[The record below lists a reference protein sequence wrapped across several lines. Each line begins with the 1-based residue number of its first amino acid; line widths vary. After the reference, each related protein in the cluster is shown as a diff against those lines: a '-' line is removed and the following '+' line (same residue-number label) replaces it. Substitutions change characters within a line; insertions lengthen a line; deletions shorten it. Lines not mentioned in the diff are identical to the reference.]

1 MNKIYLYNT
10 GSYAKERLISM
21 LASDRIGC
29 NPDFLDDMK
38 HTIKQEIDRYIN
50 VKESDIDIQ
59 VKERMLVDYNFKLFF
74 LIIAA
79 MAMGT
84 VIIVS
89 VDETKLTKQLIGAGV
104 CILGMII
111 VSLIDYNFIC
121 KYYMVLYA
129 ANIVLLGLVLVV
141 GSGADSHGASSTA
154 VFLEKH
160 ADDLNTAKTLLKL
173 AAFLAIPIGLIFAE
187 PDLSTTIC
195 ICATLFIVIFIAG
208 LSLKIIGIAVLIL
221 IPFFGGFFWYIQQD
235 NLPQFLNGYQRQR
248 ILGHMYGGGS
258 TQDQQNNSIM
268 AIGSG
273 QLTGKGIN
281 SSDVATV
288 KDTNLISEQQ
298 TDFIFSAVGEE
309 LGFIGSVIIIA
320 ILLLIVL
327 QCIRVA
333 RRSGDKKGMYI
344 ATGMAALVSIQS
356 FINIGVAT
364 SILPNTGL
372 PLPFISY
379 GLSSL
384 VSLCAGMGMVLN
396 INLQKKKY

>member
-1 MNKIYLYNT
+1 MKLLKKDHLNLKQFSLNQD
-10 GSYAKERLISM
+10 ERKYSIL
-21 LASDRIGC
+21 
-29 NPDFLDDMK
+29 
-38 HTIKQEIDRYIN
+38 
-50 VKESDIDIQ
+50 
-59 VKERMLVDYNFKLFF
+59 DYNFKLLLF
-74 LIIAA
+74 IIAA
-79 MAMGT
+79 IAFGT

-89 VDETKLTKQLIGAGV
+89 VDGTKLTKQLIGAGV

-121 KYYMVLYA
+121 KYYMALYI
-129 ANIVLLGLVLVV
+129 ANIVMLGLVLVI
-141 GSGADSHGASSTA
+141 GSGSDSHGASRWFAISDSFTIQPSEFAKIILIICTA

-160 ADDLNTAKTLLKL
+160 SDDLNTLKTLLKL
-173 AAFLAIPIGLIFAE
+173 AVFLAVPIGLIFAE

-195 ICATLFIVIFIAG
+195 ICATLFVAIFIGG
-208 LSLKIIGIAVLIL
+208 LSLKLIGIAVLIL
-221 IPFFGGFFWYIQQD
+221 IPFFGGFFWYIQQE
-235 NLPQFLNGYQRQR
+235 NLPQILSTYQRNR
-248 ILGHMYGGGS
+248 ILGHMYGSEYGS

-288 KDTNLISEQQ
+288 KDTNLVSEQQ

-333 RRSGDKKGMYI
+333 RRSSDKKGMYI
-344 ATGMAALVSIQS
+344 ATGMAALISIQA

>member
-1 MNKIYLYNT
+1 MKLLKKDHLNLKQFSLNQD
-10 GSYAKERLISM
+10 ERKYSIL
-21 LASDRIGC
+21 
-29 NPDFLDDMK
+29 
-38 HTIKQEIDRYIN
+38 
-50 VKESDIDIQ
+50 
-59 VKERMLVDYNFKLFF
+59 DYNFKLLLF
-74 LIIAA
+74 IMAAIAF
-79 MAMGT
+79 GT

-89 VDETKLTKQLIGAGV
+89 VDGTKLTKQLIGAGV

-121 KYYMVLYA
+121 KYYMALYI
-129 ANIVLLGLVLVV
+129 ANIVMLGLVLVI
-141 GSGADSHGASSTA
+141 GSGSDSHGASRWFAISDSFTIQPSEFAKIILIICTA

-160 ADDLNTAKTLLKL
+160 SDDLNTLKTLLKL
-173 AAFLAIPIGLIFAE
+173 AVFLAVPIGLIFAE

-195 ICATLFIVIFIAG
+195 ICATLFVAIFIGG
-208 LSLKIIGIAVLIL
+208 LSLKLIGIAVLIL
-221 IPFFGGFFWYIQQD
+221 IPCFGGFFWYIQQE
-235 NLPQFLNGYQRQR
+235 NLPQILSTYQRNR
-248 ILGHMYGGGS
+248 ILGHMYGSEYGS

-288 KDTNLISEQQ
+288 KDTNLVSEQQ

-333 RRSGDKKGMYI
+333 RRSSDNKGMYI
-344 ATGMAALVSIQS
+344 ATGMAALVSIQA

>member
-1 MNKIYLYNT
+1 MKLLKKDHLNLKQFSLNQD
-10 GSYAKERLISM
+10 ERKYSIL
-21 LASDRIGC
+21 
-29 NPDFLDDMK
+29 
-38 HTIKQEIDRYIN
+38 
-50 VKESDIDIQ
+50 
-59 VKERMLVDYNFKLFF
+59 DYNFKLLLF
-74 LIIAA
+74 IMAAIAF
-79 MAMGT
+79 GT

-89 VDETKLTKQLIGAGV
+89 VDGTKLTKQLIGAGV

-111 VSLIDYNFIC
+111 ISLIDYNFIC
-121 KYYMVLYA
+121 KYYMALYI
-129 ANIVLLGLVLVV
+129 ANIVMLGLVLVI
-141 GSGADSHGASSTA
+141 GSGSDSHGASRWFAISDSFTIQPSEFAKIILIICTA

-160 ADDLNTAKTLLKL
+160 SDDLNTLKTLLKL
-173 AAFLAIPIGLIFAE
+173 AVFLAVPIGLIFAE

-195 ICATLFIVIFIAG
+195 ICATLFVAIFIGG
-208 LSLKIIGIAVLIL
+208 LSLKLIGIAVLIL
-221 IPFFGGFFWYIQQD
+221 IPFFGGFFWYIQQE
-235 NLPQFLNGYQRQR
+235 NLPQILSTYQRNR
-248 ILGHMYGGGS
+248 ILGHMYGSEYGS

-288 KDTNLISEQQ
+288 KDTNLVSEQQ

-333 RRSGDKKGMYI
+333 RRSSDKKGMYI
-344 ATGMAALVSIQS
+344 ATGMAALVSIQA

>member
-1 MNKIYLYNT
+1 MFETTSDFVWQAIQPRPRDAHKGTFGSVLAVAGSASYRGAAALAVEGALRT
-10 GSYAKERLISM
+10 GAGIVT
-21 LASDRIGC
+21 LASVEPVLAAVAARLPECCLCPCKAGAEGGISPQNIEHIRRQMASVLLAG
-29 NPDFLDDMK
+29 PGLGY
-38 HTIKQEIDRYIN
+38 TAQSAARAAETRT
-50 VKESDIDIQ
+50 Q
-59 VKERMLVDYNFKLFF
+59 VKTLLPSYSGRAKL
-74 LIIAA
+74 
-79 MAMGT
+79 
-84 VIIVS
+84 
-89 VDETKLTKQLIGAGV
+89 D
-104 CILGMII
+104 
-111 VSLIDYNFIC
+111 
-121 KYYMVLYA
+121 
-129 ANIVLLGLVLVV
+129 
-141 GSGADSHGASSTA
+141 
-154 VFLEKH
+154 

-235 NLPQFLNGYQRQR
+235 NLPQFLNGYQSQR
-248 ILGHMYGGGS
+248 KLGHMYGGGS

-333 RRSGDKKGMYI
+333 RRSGDNKGMYI

>member
-1 MNKIYLYNT
+1 MKLLKKDHLNLKQFSLNQD
-10 GSYAKERLISM
+10 ERKYSIL
-21 LASDRIGC
+21 
-29 NPDFLDDMK
+29 
-38 HTIKQEIDRYIN
+38 
-50 VKESDIDIQ
+50 
-59 VKERMLVDYNFKLFF
+59 DYNFKLLL
-74 LIIAA
+74 LIMAAIAF
-79 MAMGT
+79 GT
-84 VIIVS
+84 LIIVS
-89 VDETKLTKQLIGAGV
+89 VDGTKLTKQLIGAGV

-121 KYYMVLYA
+121 KYYMALYI
-129 ANIVLLGLVLVV
+129 ANIVMLGLILVI
-141 GSGADSHGASSTA
+141 GSGSDSHGASRWFAISDSFTIQPSEFAKIILIICTA

-160 ADDLNTAKTLLKL
+160 SDDLNTLKTLLKL
-173 AAFLAIPIGLIFAE
+173 AAFLALPIGLIFAE

-208 LSLKIIGIAVLIL
+208 LSLKLIGIAVLIL

-235 NLPQFLNGYQRQR
+235 NLPQILSAYQRER
-248 ILGHMYGGGS
+248 ILGHMYGSEYGS

-288 KDTNLISEQQ
+288 KDTNLVSEQQ

-333 RRSGDKKGMYI
+333 RRSRDKKGMYI
-344 ATGMAALVSIQS
+344 ATGMAALVSIQA

-384 VSLCAGMGMVLN
+384 VSLCAGMGLVLN
-396 INLQKKKY
+396 VNLQKKKY

>member
-1 MNKIYLYNT
+1 MKLLKKDHLNLKQFSLNQD
-10 GSYAKERLISM
+10 ERKYSIL
-21 LASDRIGC
+21 
-29 NPDFLDDMK
+29 
-38 HTIKQEIDRYIN
+38 
-50 VKESDIDIQ
+50 
-59 VKERMLVDYNFKLFF
+59 DYNFKLLLF
-74 LIIAA
+74 IMAAIAF
-79 MAMGT
+79 GT

-89 VDETKLTKQLIGAGV
+89 VDGTKLTKQLIGAGV

-121 KYYMVLYA
+121 KYYMALYI
-129 ANIVLLGLVLVV
+129 ANIVMLGLVLVI
-141 GSGADSHGASSTA
+141 GSGSDSHGASRWFAISDSFTIQPSEFAKIILIICTA

-160 ADDLNTAKTLLKL
+160 SDDLNTLKTLLKL
-173 AAFLAIPIGLIFAE
+173 AVFLAVPIGLIFAE

-195 ICATLFIVIFIAG
+195 ICATLFVAIFIGG
-208 LSLKIIGIAVLIL
+208 LSLKLIGIAVLIL
-221 IPFFGGFFWYIQQD
+221 IPCFGGFFWYIQQE
-235 NLPQFLNGYQRQR
+235 NLPQILSTYQRNR
-248 ILGHMYGGGS
+248 ILGHMYGSEYGS

-288 KDTNLISEQQ
+288 KDTNLVSEQQ

-384 VSLCAGMGMVLN
+384 VSLCAGMGMVFN

>member
-1 MNKIYLYNT
+1 MKLWKKEQLNLKQFSLNQDEKKYNI
-10 GSYAKERLISM
+10 L
-21 LASDRIGC
+21 
-29 NPDFLDDMK
+29 
-38 HTIKQEIDRYIN
+38 
-50 VKESDIDIQ
+50 
-59 VKERMLVDYNFKLFF
+59 DYNFKL
-74 LIIAA
+74 LLLVIAA
-79 MAMGT
+79 IAMGT
-84 VIIVS
+84 IIIVS
-89 VDETKLTKQLIGAGV
+89 VDETRLTKQLIGAGV

-121 KYYMVLYA
+121 KYYMVLYI
-129 ANIVLLGLVLVV
+129 ANIVLLGLILVI
-141 GSGADSHGASSTA
+141 GSGSDSHGASRWFAISDSFTIQPSEFSKIILIICVA

-160 ADDLNTAKTLLKL
+160 SDDLNTLKTLLKL
-173 AAFLAIPIGLIFAE
+173 AAFLAVPIGLIFAE

-195 ICATLFIVIFIAG
+195 LCATLFMIIFVAG
-208 LSLKIIGIAVLIL
+208 LSLKLIGIVVLIL
-221 IPFFGGFFWYIQQD
+221 IPCFGGFYWYIQND
-235 NLPQFLNGYQRQR
+235 NLPQILTEYQRNR
-248 ILGHMYGGGS
+248 ILGHISGS
-258 TQDQQNNSIM
+258 GDTQDQQNNSIM

-327 QCIRVA
+327 QCIRIA
-333 RRSGDKKGMYI
+333 RRSGDKRGMYI

-396 INLQKKKY
+396 VNLQKKKY

>member
-1 MNKIYLYNT
+1 MKLLKKDHLNLKQFSLNQD
-10 GSYAKERLISM
+10 ERKYSIL
-21 LASDRIGC
+21 
-29 NPDFLDDMK
+29 
-38 HTIKQEIDRYIN
+38 
-50 VKESDIDIQ
+50 
-59 VKERMLVDYNFKLFF
+59 DYNFKLLL
-74 LIIAA
+74 LIMAAIAF
-79 MAMGT
+79 GT

-89 VDETKLTKQLIGAGV
+89 VDGTKLTKQLIGAGV

-121 KYYMVLYA
+121 KYYMALYI
-129 ANIVLLGLVLVV
+129 ANIVMLGLILVI
-141 GSGADSHGASSTA
+141 GSGSDSHGASRWFAISDSFTIQPSEFAKIILIICTA

-160 ADDLNTAKTLLKL
+160 SDNLNTLKTLLKL
-173 AAFLAIPIGLIFAE
+173 AVFLAVPIGLIFAE

-195 ICATLFIVIFIAG
+195 ICATLFVAIFIGG
-208 LSLKIIGIAVLIL
+208 LSLKLIGIAVLIL

-235 NLPQFLNGYQRQR
+235 NLPQILSTYQRNR
-248 ILGHMYGGGS
+248 ILGHMYGSEYGS

-288 KDTNLISEQQ
+288 KDTNLVSEQQ

-333 RRSGDKKGMYI
+333 GRSSDKKGMYI
-344 ATGMAALVSIQS
+344 ATGMAALVSIQA

>member
-1 MNKIYLYNT
+1 MKLLKKDHLNLKQFSLNQD
-10 GSYAKERLISM
+10 ERKYSIL
-21 LASDRIGC
+21 
-29 NPDFLDDMK
+29 
-38 HTIKQEIDRYIN
+38 
-50 VKESDIDIQ
+50 
-59 VKERMLVDYNFKLFF
+59 DYNFKLLLF
-74 LIIAA
+74 IMAAIAF
-79 MAMGT
+79 GT

-89 VDETKLTKQLIGAGV
+89 VDGTKLTKQLIGAGV

-121 KYYMVLYA
+121 KYYMALYI
-129 ANIVLLGLVLVV
+129 ANIVMLGLVLVI
-141 GSGADSHGASSTA
+141 GSGSDSHGASRWFAISDSFTIQPSEFAKIILIICTA

-160 ADDLNTAKTLLKL
+160 SDDLNTLKTLLKL
-173 AAFLAIPIGLIFAE
+173 AVFLAVPIGLIFAE

-195 ICATLFIVIFIAG
+195 ICATLFVAIFIGG
-208 LSLKIIGIAVLIL
+208 LSLKLIGIAVLIL
-221 IPFFGGFFWYIQQD
+221 IPCFGGFFWYIQQE
-235 NLPQFLNGYQRQR
+235 NLPQILSTYQRNR
-248 ILGHMYGGGS
+248 ILGHMYGSEYGS

-288 KDTNLISEQQ
+288 KDTNLVSEQQ

-333 RRSGDKKGMYI
+333 RRSSDKKGMYI
-344 ATGMAALVSIQS
+344 ATGMAALVSIQA

>member
-1 MNKIYLYNT
+1 MKLLKKDHLNLKQFSLNQV
-10 GSYAKERLISM
+10 ERKYSIL
-21 LASDRIGC
+21 
-29 NPDFLDDMK
+29 
-38 HTIKQEIDRYIN
+38 
-50 VKESDIDIQ
+50 
-59 VKERMLVDYNFKLFF
+59 DYNFKLLLF
-74 LIIAA
+74 IMAAIAF
-79 MAMGT
+79 GT

-89 VDETKLTKQLIGAGV
+89 VDGTKLTKQLIGAGV

-121 KYYMVLYA
+121 KYYMALYI
-129 ANIVLLGLVLVV
+129 ANIVMLGLVLVI
-141 GSGADSHGASSTA
+141 GSGSDSHGASRWFAISDSFTIQPSEFAKIILIICTA

-160 ADDLNTAKTLLKL
+160 SDDLNTLKTLLKL
-173 AAFLAIPIGLIFAE
+173 AVFLAVPIGLIFAE

-195 ICATLFIVIFIAG
+195 ICATLFVAIFIGG
-208 LSLKIIGIAVLIL
+208 LSLKLIGIAVLIL
-221 IPFFGGFFWYIQQD
+221 IPCFGGFFWYIQQE
-235 NLPQFLNGYQRQR
+235 NLPQILSTYQRNR
-248 ILGHMYGGGS
+248 ILGHMYGSEYGS

-288 KDTNLISEQQ
+288 KDTNLVSEQQ

-333 RRSGDKKGMYI
+333 RRSSDKKGMYI
-344 ATGMAALVSIQS
+344 ATGMAALVSIQA

>member
-1 MNKIYLYNT
+1 MSLMKKDQLNLKQFSLNQD
-10 GSYAKERLISM
+10 ERKYSIL
-21 LASDRIGC
+21 
-29 NPDFLDDMK
+29 
-38 HTIKQEIDRYIN
+38 
-50 VKESDIDIQ
+50 
-59 VKERMLVDYNFKLFF
+59 DYNFKL
-74 LIIAA
+74 LLLVVAA
-79 MAMGT
+79 IAMGT
-84 VIIVS
+84 IIIVS

-121 KYYMVLYA
+121 KYYMVLYFINLA
-129 ANIVLLGLVLVV
+129 LLGLILVI
-141 GSGADSHGASSTA
+141 GSGSDSHGASRWFAISDSFTIQPSEFSKIILIICSA

-160 ADDLNTAKTLLKL
+160 IDDLNKARTLLKL
-173 AAFLAIPIGLIFAE
+173 ALFLAIPVGLIFVE

-195 ICATLFIVIFIAG
+195 LCATLFVVIFIAG
-208 LSLKIIGIAVLIL
+208 LSLKLIGIAVLIL
-221 IPFFGGFFWYIQQD
+221 IPCFGGFFWYIQQD
-235 NLPQFLNGYQRQR
+235 NLPQILNAYQRTR
-248 ILGHMYGGGS
+248 ILGHMYGSEYGS

-327 QCIRVA
+327 QCIRIA
-333 RRSGDKKGMYI
+333 RHSSDKKGMFI
-344 ATGMAALVSIQS
+344 ATGMAALVSIQA

>member
-1 MNKIYLYNT
+1 MNLFKKDQLNLKQF
-10 GSYAKERLISM
+10 S
-21 LASDRIGC
+21 
-29 NPDFLDDMK
+29 LDQNQK
-38 HTIKQEIDRYIN
+38 KYSI
-50 VKESDIDIQ
+50 
-59 VKERMLVDYNFKLFF
+59 LDYNFKLFF

-129 ANIVLLGLVLVV
+129 ANIVLLGLVLGRIRCDPWSQQMVPDIH
-141 GSGADSHGASSTA
+141 SFTIQPSEFAKIILIICTA

>member
-1 MNKIYLYNT
+1 MKLLKKDHLNLKQFSLNQD
-10 GSYAKERLISM
+10 ERKYSIL
-21 LASDRIGC
+21 
-29 NPDFLDDMK
+29 
-38 HTIKQEIDRYIN
+38 
-50 VKESDIDIQ
+50 
-59 VKERMLVDYNFKLFF
+59 DYNFKLLL
-74 LIIAA
+74 LIMAAIAF
-79 MAMGT
+79 GT

-89 VDETKLTKQLIGAGV
+89 VDGTKLTKQLIGAGV

-121 KYYMVLYA
+121 KYYMALYI
-129 ANIVLLGLVLVV
+129 ANIVMLGLVLVI
-141 GSGADSHGASSTA
+141 GSGSDSHGASRWFAISDSFTIQPSEFAKIILIICTA

-160 ADDLNTAKTLLKL
+160 SDDLNTLKTLLKL
-173 AAFLAIPIGLIFAE
+173 AVFLAVPIGLIFAE

-195 ICATLFIVIFIAG
+195 ICATLFVAIFIGG
-208 LSLKIIGIAVLIL
+208 LSLKLIGIAVLIL
-221 IPFFGGFFWYIQQD
+221 IPCFGGFFWYIQQE
-235 NLPQFLNGYQRQR
+235 NLPQILSTYQRNR
-248 ILGHMYGGGS
+248 ILGHMYGSEYGS

-288 KDTNLISEQQ
+288 KDTNLVSEQQ

>member
-1 MNKIYLYNT
+1 MKL
-10 GSYAKERLISM
+10 KKK
-21 LASDRIGC
+21 
-29 NPDFLDDMK
+29 NPLNLNQFSLDNEQK
-38 HTIKQEIDRYIN
+38 KYSI
-50 VKESDIDIQ
+50 
-59 VKERMLVDYNFKLFF
+59 LDYNFKLIL

-79 MAMGT
+79 MALGF
-84 VIIVS
+84 VIVTS
-89 VDETKLTKQLIGAGV
+89 VDETKFTKQLIGMCG

-121 KYYMVLYA
+121 RYYMVLYSI
-129 ANIVLLGLVLVV
+129 NIVLLSLVLFL
-141 GSGADSHGASSTA
+141 GSGSEEHGASRWFAISDSFTIQPSEFSKIILIVCTA

-160 ADDLNTAKTLLKL
+160 AEDLNKLRTLVRL
-173 AAFLAIPIGLIFAE
+173 AIFLAIPIALILAE
-187 PDLSTTIC
+187 PDLSTTLC
-195 ICATLFIVIFIAG
+195 HCAVLFIMIFIAG
-208 LSLKIIGIAVLIL
+208 LSLKLIGIAALIL
-221 IPFFGGFFWYIQQD
+221 IPFLGGFLWYIQQE
-235 NLPQFLNGYQRQR
+235 NLPQFLHDYQRNR
-248 ILGHMYGGGS
+248 ILGFLYGSEYGS
-258 TQDQQNNSIM
+258 SQDQQNNSVM

-288 KDTNLISEQQ
+288 KDTKLISEQE

-333 RRSGDKKGMYI
+333 RKSSDKKGMYI
-344 ATGMAALVSIQS
+344 AVGMASLICIQT

-364 SILPNTGL
+364 ALLPNTGL

-384 VSLCAGMGMVLN
+384 VSICGGMGIVLN
-396 INLQKKKY
+396 INLQKKKF

>member
-1 MNKIYLYNT
+1 MI
-10 GSYAKERLISM
+10 R
-21 LASDRIGC
+21 
-29 NPDFLDDMK
+29 MK
-38 HTIKQEIDRYIN
+38 
-50 VKESDIDIQ
+50 KESLNLKQFSLNQDE
-59 VKERMLVDYNFKLFF
+59 KKYSLLDYNFKLLL
-74 LIIAA
+74 LIMAAIAF
-79 MAMGT
+79 GT
-84 VIIVS
+84 MIIVS
-89 VDETKLTKQLIGAGV
+89 VDETKLAKQLIGAGA
-104 CILGMII
+104 CIFGMVV
-111 VSLIDYNFIC
+111 VSLVSYSFIC

-129 ANIVLLGLVLVV
+129 FNAAMLALVKLFGTKIGGATRWFQISDSFTIQPSEFSKIILIVC
-141 GSGADSHGASSTA
+141 TA

-160 ADDLNTAKTLLKL
+160 TDDLNKLKTLAKL
-173 AAFLAIPIGLIFAE
+173 ALFLAIPIGLILIE

-195 ICATLFIVIFIAG
+195 ICATLFVVIFAAG
-208 LSLKIIGIAVLIL
+208 LSLKLIGIAVLIL
-221 IPFFGGFFWYIQQD
+221 IPFAGGFLWYIQQD
-235 NLPQFLNGYQRQR
+235 NLPQFLIEYQRNR
-248 ILGHMYGGGS
+248 ILGFLYGSEYGS
-258 TQDQQNNSIM
+258 SQDQQDNSVM

-273 QLTGKGIN
+273 QLAGKGIN

-333 RRSGDKKGMYI
+333 RRSSDRKGMYI
-344 ATGMAALVSIQS
+344 ATGMAALVAFQT

-364 SILPNTGL
+364 AILPNTGL

-384 VSLCAGMGMVLN
+384 VSLCAGMGLVLN
-396 INLQKKKY
+396 VNLQKKKY

>member
-1 MNKIYLYNT
+1 MSLMKKDQLNLKQFSLNQD
-10 GSYAKERLISM
+10 ERKYSIL
-21 LASDRIGC
+21 
-29 NPDFLDDMK
+29 
-38 HTIKQEIDRYIN
+38 
-50 VKESDIDIQ
+50 
-59 VKERMLVDYNFKLFF
+59 DYNFKL
-74 LIIAA
+74 LLLVVAA
-79 MAMGT
+79 IAMGT
-84 VIIVS
+84 IIIVS

-111 VSLIDYNFIC
+111 VSMIDYNFIC
-121 KYYMVLYA
+121 KYYMVLYFINLA
-129 ANIVLLGLVLVV
+129 LLGLILVI
-141 GSGADSHGASSTA
+141 GSGSDSHGANRWFAISDSFTIQPSEFSKIILIICSA

-160 ADDLNTAKTLLKL
+160 IDDLNKARTLLKL
-173 AAFLAIPIGLIFAE
+173 ALFLAIPVGLIFAE

-195 ICATLFIVIFIAG
+195 LCATLFVVIFIAG
-208 LSLKIIGIAVLIL
+208 LSLKLIGIAVLIL
-221 IPFFGGFFWYIQQD
+221 IPCFGGFFWYIQQD
-235 NLPQFLNGYQRQR
+235 NLPQILNAYQRGR
-248 ILGHMYGGGS
+248 ILGHMYGSEYGS

-327 QCIRVA
+327 QCIRIA
-333 RRSGDKKGMYI
+333 RHSSDRKGMFI
-344 ATGMAALVSIQS
+344 ATGMAALVSIQA

>member
-1 MNKIYLYNT
+1 MKLLKKDHLNLKQFSLNQD
-10 GSYAKERLISM
+10 ERKYSIL
-21 LASDRIGC
+21 
-29 NPDFLDDMK
+29 
-38 HTIKQEIDRYIN
+38 
-50 VKESDIDIQ
+50 
-59 VKERMLVDYNFKLFF
+59 DYNFKLLLF
-74 LIIAA
+74 IMAAIAF
-79 MAMGT
+79 GT

-89 VDETKLTKQLIGAGV
+89 VDGTKLTKQLIGAGV

-121 KYYMVLYA
+121 KYYMALYI
-129 ANIVLLGLVLVV
+129 ANIVMLGLVLVI
-141 GSGADSHGASSTA
+141 GSGSDSHGASRWFAISDSFTIQPSEFAKIILIICTA

-160 ADDLNTAKTLLKL
+160 SDDLNTLKTLLKL
-173 AAFLAIPIGLIFAE
+173 AVFLAVPIGLIFAE

-195 ICATLFIVIFIAG
+195 ICATLFVAIFIGG
-208 LSLKIIGIAVLIL
+208 LSLKLIGIAVLIL
-221 IPFFGGFFWYIQQD
+221 IPCFGGFFWYIQQE
-235 NLPQFLNGYQRQR
+235 NLPQILSTYQRNR
-248 ILGHMYGGGS
+248 ILGHMYGSEYGS

-281 SSDVATV
+281 SPDVATV
-288 KDTNLISEQQ
+288 KDTNLVSEQQ

>member
-1 MNKIYLYNT
+1 M
-10 GSYAKERLISM
+10 
-21 LASDRIGC
+21 
-29 NPDFLDDMK
+29 
-38 HTIKQEIDRYIN
+38 
-50 VKESDIDIQ
+50 
-59 VKERMLVDYNFKLFF
+59 
-74 LIIAA
+74 
-79 MAMGT
+79 
-84 VIIVS
+84 
-89 VDETKLTKQLIGAGV
+89 
-104 CILGMII
+104 
-111 VSLIDYNFIC
+111 
-121 KYYMVLYA
+121 
-129 ANIVLLGLVLVV
+129 
-141 GSGADSHGASSTA
+141 
-154 VFLEKH
+154 
-160 ADDLNTAKTLLKL
+160 
-173 AAFLAIPIGLIFAE
+173 
-187 PDLSTTIC
+187 
-195 ICATLFIVIFIAG
+195 FIVIFIAG

-333 RRSGDKKGMYI
+333 RRSGDKKGNVYSNRYGS
-344 ATGMAALVSIQS
+344 TGQHPVIYQYWCCH
-356 FINIGVAT
+356 IHT
-364 SILPNTGL
+364 SEHGITFAIHKLRTEFTRQFVCRNGHGSQYK
-372 PLPFISY
+372 F
-379 GLSSL
+379 
-384 VSLCAGMGMVLN
+384 AKEKVLGGFS
-396 INLQKKKY
+396 

>member
-1 MNKIYLYNT
+1 MNLFKKDQLNLKQF
-10 GSYAKERLISM
+10 S
-21 LASDRIGC
+21 
-29 NPDFLDDMK
+29 LDQNQK
-38 HTIKQEIDRYIN
+38 KYSI
-50 VKESDIDIQ
+50 
-59 VKERMLVDYNFKLFF
+59 LDYNFKLFF

-141 GSGADSHGASSTA
+141 GSGADSHGASRWFQISDSFTIQPSEFAKIILIICTA

-384 VSLCAGMGMVLN
+384 VSLCAGMGIVLN

>member
-1 MNKIYLYNT
+1 MKLLKKDQLNLKQF
-10 GSYAKERLISM
+10 S
-21 LASDRIGC
+21 
-29 NPDFLDDMK
+29 LDQDEK
-38 HTIKQEIDRYIN
+38 KYSI
-50 VKESDIDIQ
+50 
-59 VKERMLVDYNFKLFF
+59 LDYNFKLLLFVM
-74 LIIAA
+74 AA
-79 MAMGT
+79 MAFGSI
-84 VIIVS
+84 IIVS
-89 VDETKLTKQLIGAGV
+89 VDETKLVKQLIGVGA
-104 CILGMII
+104 CIIGMII

-121 KYYMVLYA
+121 KYYMVLYGI
-129 ANIVLLGLVLVV
+129 NIALLGLVLIF
-141 GSGADSHGASSTA
+141 GSGSDSHGASRWFAISDSFTIQPSEFSKIILIICTA

-160 ADDLNTAKTLLKL
+160 ADDLNTVRTLVKL
-173 AAFLAIPIGLIFAE
+173 AVFLAIPIGLIFVE
-187 PDLSTTIC
+187 PDLSTTLC
-195 ICATLFIVIFIAG
+195 ICATLFIIIFIAG
-208 LSLKIIGIAVLIL
+208 LSLKIIGIAVLVL
-221 IPFFGGFFWYIQQD
+221 IPCIGGFFWYIQQE
-235 NLPQFLNGYQRQR
+235 NLPQILSEYQRGR
-248 ILGHMYGGGS
+248 ILGHMYGSEYGAS
-258 TQDQQNNSIM
+258 QDQQNNSVM

-281 SSDVATV
+281 STDVATV

-327 QCIRVA
+327 QCIRIA
-333 RRSGDKKGMYI
+333 GRSRDRKGMYI
-344 ATGMAALVSIQS
+344 ATGMAALVCLQA

>member
-1 MNKIYLYNT
+1 MKLLKKDHLNLKQFSLNQD
-10 GSYAKERLISM
+10 ERKYSIL
-21 LASDRIGC
+21 
-29 NPDFLDDMK
+29 
-38 HTIKQEIDRYIN
+38 
-50 VKESDIDIQ
+50 
-59 VKERMLVDYNFKLFF
+59 DYNFKLLLF
-74 LIIAA
+74 IMAAIAF
-79 MAMGT
+79 GT

-89 VDETKLTKQLIGAGV
+89 VDGTKLTKQLIGAGV

-121 KYYMVLYA
+121 KYYMALYI
-129 ANIVLLGLVLVV
+129 ANIVMLGLVLVI
-141 GSGADSHGASSTA
+141 GSGSDSHGASRWFAISDSFTIQPSEFAKIILIICTA

-160 ADDLNTAKTLLKL
+160 SDDLNTLKTLLKL
-173 AAFLAIPIGLIFAE
+173 AVFLAVPIGLIFAE

-195 ICATLFIVIFIAG
+195 ICATLFVAIFIGG
-208 LSLKIIGIAVLIL
+208 LSLKLIGIAVLIL
-221 IPFFGGFFWYIQQD
+221 IPFFGGFFWYIQQE
-235 NLPQFLNGYQRQR
+235 NLPQILSTYQRNR
-248 ILGHMYGGGS
+248 ILGHMYGSEYGS

-288 KDTNLISEQQ
+288 KDTNLVSEQQ

-333 RRSGDKKGMYI
+333 RRSSDKKGMYI
-344 ATGMAALVSIQS
+344 ATGMAALISIQA

>member
-1 MNKIYLYNT
+1 MKLLKKDHLNLKQFSLNQD
-10 GSYAKERLISM
+10 ERKYSIL
-21 LASDRIGC
+21 
-29 NPDFLDDMK
+29 
-38 HTIKQEIDRYIN
+38 
-50 VKESDIDIQ
+50 
-59 VKERMLVDYNFKLFF
+59 DYNFKLLL
-74 LIIAA
+74 LIMAAIAF
-79 MAMGT
+79 GT

-89 VDETKLTKQLIGAGV
+89 VDGTKLTKQLIGAGV

-121 KYYMVLYA
+121 KYYMALYI
-129 ANIVLLGLVLVV
+129 ANIVMLGLVLVI
-141 GSGADSHGASSTA
+141 GSGSDSHGASRWFAISDSFTIQPSEFAKIILIICTA

-160 ADDLNTAKTLLKL
+160 SDDLNTLKTLLKL
-173 AAFLAIPIGLIFAE
+173 AVFLAVPIGLIFAE

-195 ICATLFIVIFIAG
+195 ICATLFVAIFIGG
-208 LSLKIIGIAVLIL
+208 LSLKLIGIAVLIL
-221 IPFFGGFFWYIQQD
+221 IPCFGGFFWYIQQE
-235 NLPQFLNGYQRQR
+235 NLPQILSTYQRNR
-248 ILGHMYGGGS
+248 ILGHMYGSEYGS

-288 KDTNLISEQQ
+288 KDTNLVSEQQ

-333 RRSGDKKGMYI
+333 RRSSDKKGMYI
-344 ATGMAALVSIQS
+344 ATGMAALVSIQA

-396 INLQKKKY
+396 INLQKKKYWEDFHEYWFDST